1 MAVKDHNSRSGN
13 APKICSFYDE
23 LDEIFS
29 KSPSITPVALAS
41 SRTKRALTTVG
52 KDCSSDNETSE
63 EVETDSSKT
72 ETKSKKAKR
81 SKLNRELEAWSKTLR
96 KDADKREF
104 ARERRHEAM
113 IAVQNKGIAA
123 FTDVMNKLIEKL

>member
-1 MAVKDHNSRSGN
+1 M
-13 APKICSFYDE
+13 
-23 LDEIFS
+23 
-29 KSPSITPVALAS
+29 
-41 SRTKRALTTVG
+41 
-52 KDCSSDNETSE
+52 
-63 EVETDSSKT
+63 ETDSGKI
-72 ETKSKKAKR
+72 ETKSKKVKR

-123 FTDVMNKLIEKL
+123 FTDVINTLIEKL

>member
-29 KSPSITPVALAS
+29 KSPSVTPVALAS

-52 KDCSSDNETSE
+52 KDCSSDDETSE

-72 ETKSKKAKR
+72 ETKSKKAK

>member
-1 MAVKDHNSRSGN
+1 MAVKDHNSRPGN
-13 APKICSFYDE
+13 APKICSFCDE

-29 KSPSITPVALAS
+29 KSPRVTPVALAS

-52 KDCSSDNETSE
+52 KDCSDETSE

-81 SKLNRELEAWSKTLR
+81 SKLNRELEAWSKILR